1 MRALKQFLKLK
12 KGYCERQACRC
23 LTVGMWRDYQNLPEV
38 CDCGDWG
45 STPPVPP
52 TPEIH
57 VDSVSAPFTDNVT
70 LILWE
75 VTQVWFN
82 FLPTNANTLNS
93 DITVTSSD
101 GSIAPATLA
110 SWWADW
116 VAYIE
121 IAATWV
127 GSATVTYSFAGTSYN
142 IAVTVNPEIYVETID
157 APSENSI
164 TMNEWWEVATVTFN
178 YTPTNANRIWN
189 VSVNSSNAEVASGWI
204 SSFLNWTAELGIQS
218 VAEWTATI
226 TYSIDW
232 TSYDINVTVN
242 ALP

>member
-1 MRALKQFLKLK
+1 MARLVKEWMKAK
-12 KGYCERQACRC
+12 KGICSSDCEC
-23 LTVGMWRDYQNLPEV
+23 LTITWWRCYAEEHLCN
-38 CDCGDWG
+38 CGEWG
-45 STPPVPP
+45 STPPTPPVP
-52 TPEIH
+52 TEIP
-57 VDSVSAPFTDNVT
+57 VDSISAPFTDNVT

-75 VTQVWFN
+75 ATQVWFN

-101 GSIAPATLA
+101 GSIAPASLA

-116 VAYIE
+116 VAYIG
-121 IAATWV
+121 IASTWV
-127 GSATVTYSFAGTSYN
+127 GTATVTYSFAGTSYN

-189 VSVNSSNAEVASGWI
+189 VSVNSSNTEVASGWI

-218 VAEWTATI
+218 VAEGTATI
-226 TYSIDW
+226 TYAIDW

>member
-38 CDCGDWG
+38 CHCGEWG
-45 STPPVPP
+45 STPPTP
-52 TPEIH
+52 TEIH

-75 VTQVWFN
+75 ITQVWFN
-82 FLPTNANTLNS
+82 FTPTNANTLNS

-101 GSIAPATLA
+101 DSVVSASLA

-121 IAATWV
+121 ISATWV
-127 GSATVTYSFAGTSYN
+127 GSATVTYSLGNTSYS
-142 IAVTVNPEIYVETID
+142 IAVTVDPEIYIETIT
-157 APSENSI
+157 APSDDNV
-164 TMNEWWEVATVTFN
+164 TLTEWWDIATVTFD
-178 YTPTNANRIWN
+178 YTPTNANRFTN
-189 VSVNSSNAEVASGWI
+189 LSVSSSNTDVASGWI
-204 SSFLNWTAELGIQS
+204 STYSNWTADLSIQS
-218 VAEWTATI
+218 AAEGTATI
-226 TYSIDW
+226 TYAIDW
-232 TSYDINVTVN
+232 TSYDIAVTVN